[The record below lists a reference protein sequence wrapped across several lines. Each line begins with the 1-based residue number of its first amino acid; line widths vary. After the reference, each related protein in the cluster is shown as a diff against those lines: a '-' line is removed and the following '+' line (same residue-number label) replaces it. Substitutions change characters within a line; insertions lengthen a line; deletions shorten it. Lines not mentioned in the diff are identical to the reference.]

1 MSRCFAMQRASCMP
15 ILRFKTICIEGLKWN
30 DVVIWHLSWIPG
42 KSDIQHLQGLPL
54 RRHLQ
59 GVDGGE
65 QADLRT
71 RDPTIQKV
79 IQNAT
84 HTAAFFGLRSTIRF
98 LILPAHGFH
107 DGTIQQFIISIV
119 RVCSR
124 Y

>member
-1 MSRCFAMQRASCMP
+1 MSRCFVMQRASCMP
-15 ILRFKTICIEGLKWN
+15 ILRLKTTCIEGLKWN
-30 DVVIWHLSWIPG
+30 DVVIWHSSWIPG
-42 KSDIQHLQGLPL
+42 KSDILHLQGLTL

-59 GVDGGE
+59 GVSGGE

-71 RDPTIQKV
+71 GVPTIQKV

-84 HTAAFFGLRSTIRF
+84 HTAEFFGRRSTIRF

-107 DGTIQQFIISIV
+107 DGTIQRFIISIV